1 MKSAIK
7 HFFLATKKYPKKFFV
22 CILLILFLSILEAIV
37 PFSLKYFLDY
47 IAIEFSAYNIVL
59 FLLALITY
67 SFILIGVKILWY
79 RSLDDFGGE
88 FLLDVLLKCEE
99 KISYAM
105 DYYDIEKEKNSKMKH
120 TLYVDLFNTF
130 TAIGHHLPTIISSL
144 LIVSSLLIW
153 SFFINW
159 ILSLILFAS
168 FVIGI
173 IISYISKNH
182 IFNCSKMTNISLKK
196 INNITTEFIDN
207 IEVVK
212 ANDIYKYYKTKTRNS
227 IGDFIRVAKNEDTKT
242 YFWSGIA
249 DGYNSIIMYVV
260 SILLVIPFFNNSFAN
275 LALYSIVCS
284 MILKESQI
292 IENNIRLIIKSE
304 ICFKN
309 VDSYLDIIEEEKNT
323 ISHICSIEFK
333 NFSLSFDD
341 KKIVENVNFLL
352 SKGTINLLKGNNGTG
367 KTTIIRSLIGVF
379 NNYEGE
385 IIVNNSER
393 CANIVNNT
401 LYIGQNGKLIN
412 GTVLDYLE
420 IISKSK
426 LDSSEIVNILKIL
439 GLEETFLH
447 KIIENCGENLSNG
460 EKKKIQLIRLLLMKD
475 KVDLLLLDEISAGLD
490 QEAREKYYVL
500 LEKMK
505 KENKIIVVIE
515 HDKECNLRFDSIIE
529 MK

>member
-1 MKSAIK
+1 
-7 HFFLATKKYPKKFFV
+7 
-22 CILLILFLSILEAIV
+22 
-37 PFSLKYFLDY
+37 
-47 IAIEFSAYNIVL
+47 
-59 FLLALITY
+59 
-67 SFILIGVKILWY
+67 
-79 RSLDDFGGE
+79 
-88 FLLDVLLKCEE
+88 
-99 KISYAM
+99 
-105 DYYDIEKEKNSKMKH
+105 
-120 TLYVDLFNTF
+120 
-130 TAIGHHLPTIISSL
+130 
-144 LIVSSLLIW
+144 
-153 SFFINW
+153 
-159 ILSLILFAS
+159 
-168 FVIGI
+168 
-173 IISYISKNH
+173 
-182 IFNCSKMTNISLKK
+182 MTNISLKK

-304 ICFKN
+304 VCFKN
-309 VDSYLDIIEEEKNT
+309 VDSYLDIIEEKKNT

-401 LYIGQNGKLIN
+401 LYIGQNEKLIN

-505 KENKIIVVIE
+505 KENKIVVVIE